1 MKNNSA
7 FLDVLRNIVGRRH
20 VLVGK
25 KKTAGYAKG
34 FRYGGGDAL
43 AVVRPGSLLEQ
54 WRVVKACASA
64 NKIIIMQAANT
75 GLTGGSTP
83 YGEYDRDVVLVNT
96 MRMPDIQLIDNGR
109 QVICFPGSQLNRLEK
124 KLNENGRE
132 PHSVI
137 GSSCIGASVIGGVCN
152 NSGGSLVRRGPA
164 FTRHALYAQIDE
176 NGVPKLVNHLGVE
189 LGQSPEDCLRRLER
203 GEYDTL
209 GFIDDVDVGSD
220 YEARVRDVNAD
231 SPARFN
237 ADPTRLF
244 EASGSAGRLVLFA
257 VRLPT
262 YPKVKK
268 TGVFYLGT
276 TDTKRFRQI
285 RSDILTKFESLPISG
300 EYLHG
305 DSFDIA
311 QRYGKDTILA
321 MKWLGVE
328 KLPIL
333 FSIKNLID
341 SVAQSLGMEK
351 LSLSDR
357 ILQAG
362 SRLFPKQT
370 PKRILEF
377 RARFDHH
384 LMIKMDEAGREEL
397 KNYLSSLKPSHHFDY
412 LECTEKEAEQ
422 AFLLRYAAA
431 GAAVRYRNI
440 HSKEVEDI
448 VALDIAIRRNDEAWF
463 IPLEPDLEP
472 DVKAA
477 LYYGHFFCHVSHQDY
492 ILRRG
497 RHARSFKDT
506 LLSRFDKR
514 GVKYPAEHNV
524 GHVYKAEPN
533 LVEFYKELDPSNSL
547 NPGIGQTSKVANW
560 K

>member
-20 VLVGK
+20 VLVSK
-25 KKTAGYAKG
+25 KKTASYAKG

-83 YGEYDRDVVLVNT
+83 HGEYDRDVVLVNT

-124 KLNENGRE
+124 KLDEIGRE

-203 GEYDTL
+203 GEYDAL
-209 GFIDDVDVGSD
+209 GFIDDADVGSD
-220 YEARVRDVNAD
+220 YEARVRDVTAD

-237 ADPTRLF
+237 ADPSRLF

-262 YPKVKK
+262 FPKVKK
-268 TGVFYLGT
+268 TSVYYLGT
-276 TDTKRFRQI
+276 NDTKRFSQI
-285 RSDILTKFESLPISG
+285 RSDILKNFASLPISG

-321 MKWLGVE
+321 IKWLGVE
-328 KLPIL
+328 KLPFL
-333 FSIKNLID
+333 FSTKNIID
-341 SVAQSLGMEK
+341 RVAETFGMQK
-351 LSLSDR
+351 LSLSAR

-370 PKRILEF
+370 PKRIQEF

-397 KNYLSSLKPSHHFDY
+397 KNYLSSLKPSNDFDY
-412 LECTEKEAEQ
+412 IACTEKEAEQ
-422 AFLLRYAAA
+422 AFLLRYATA

-448 VALDIAIRRNDEAWF
+448 VALDIAIRRNDEDWF
-463 IPLEPDLEP
+463 IPLEPDLEL
-472 DVKAA
+472 DVKEV

-497 RHARSFKDT
+497 RNAKFFKDT